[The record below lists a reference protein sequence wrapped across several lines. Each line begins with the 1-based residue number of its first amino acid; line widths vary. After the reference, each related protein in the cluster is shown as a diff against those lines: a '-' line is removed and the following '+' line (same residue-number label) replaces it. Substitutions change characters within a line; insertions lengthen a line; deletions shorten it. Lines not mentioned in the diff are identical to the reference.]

1 MNTTIRKQTGGKNT
15 KPNIVFMRN
24 RNGHHNTKLEF
35 RVVMSYYTSLRSE
48 FRVVMSYY
56 TSLRSEFRV
65 VMSYYTSK
73 GQSKRTIQ
81 RNWQHKLHEEKHN
94 M

>member
-1 MNTTIRKQTGGKNT
+1 VLSYYTSLRS
-15 KPNIVFMRN
+15 
-24 RNGHHNTKLEF
+24 EF

-65 VMSYYTSK
+65 VMSVTISHKNDVWFGIFTSSLFTYS
-73 GQSKRTIQ
+73 GVHHILCFSSCNLCCQF
-81 RNWQHKLHEEKHN
+81 L
-94 M
+94 